1 MEFTFSP
8 ALMKLVQ
15 EDAIKNANN
24 EDFCFISSQEDKELV
39 SAIQVMES
47 MGIRELEID
56 LSSDDSN
63 LLH

>member
-15 EDAIKNANN
+15 EGAVKNVDN
-24 EDFCFISSQEDKELV
+24 EDFCFISSKEDKELV